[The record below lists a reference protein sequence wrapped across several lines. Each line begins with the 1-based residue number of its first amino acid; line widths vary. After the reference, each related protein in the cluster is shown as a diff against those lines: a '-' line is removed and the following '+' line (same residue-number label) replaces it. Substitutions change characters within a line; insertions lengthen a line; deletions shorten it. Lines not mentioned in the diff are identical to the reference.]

1 MYPSNRLEILSQLLQ
16 AVLKYRRSDVLA
28 ADVILV
34 ESQGMQHWLNMELA
48 KQQGVAMNLEFPM
61 PSRFIW
67 DTARILLGDSV
78 PRQSPFRREVM
89 VWKLDQLLAAEATIA
104 APECAPLQSYWLEG
118 NSAQGHLKRY
128 QLAAKIADLFEQY
141 LIYRSDWLEQWQQ
154 GAQGESADEQWQAY
168 LWRALLAD
176 SPEHPA
182 SLQQRA
188 IAEIENNFERYA
200 ARLPKQISL
209 FAINAMA
216 PQSLAFFQALAQH
229 IDVHLFH
236 LNPCVDFW
244 GELQSD
250 KAQAKALRQQQY
262 QQWLSDGQSN
272 PLLANLGQQGKDL
285 FNGLQQ
291 LGVQEIAAFNEADT
305 VASDHTSG
313 QPHHS
318 LLASIQRDI
327 LNLTDARS
335 QPATEP
341 VIDDSIVF
349 HSCHSALRE
358 IQALHDQLLH
368 LFNADPALQPSDV
381 LVMCPR
387 IEDYAPYVDAVFR
400 KPWEHQEPGQV
411 PRLPCSIADRTLLD
425 SEPVIN
431 ALLNLLQL
439 PDSRFEVS
447 QIIEY
452 LRVPS
457 LQRRFG
463 LVDSELATIES
474 WLEQACIHWGIDQQH
489 QQQIAGASYDLGTY
503 SWQWGL
509 TRLLQGFAS
518 GQQTIVDG
526 IQWLPVVDGQQGVLL
541 GRLMQILEQ
550 LQWLSAA
557 LQTPRSAEQWR
568 QFIEQS
574 LSQLFDDHDD
584 DQYVIEHIHQVL
596 GEFVVSCEQAD
607 YGCDIELS
615 VMRHYLSHHFSQPDT
630 GNHFMTGQV
639 TFCSMV
645 PMRSIPFKVIAILG
659 LNDGVF
665 PRQSNPLS
673 FDLMAR
679 HGRRQGDRSRRG
691 DDRYLFLEALIS
703 ARQHLIL
710 SYQGRDSKDNN
721 ERQPSLVLAELMD
734 YLAQGYGWCFS
745 GPQSHV
751 KQQPLHPFSARLY
764 QAQANDDSSFE
775 AGWMRLAQPVPAP
788 QRQVAIAADVDT
800 NQAAI
805 PPEKD
810 PVSASELIQ
819 CLVHPLRQFGRQ
831 RLQLY
836 LDIEQQPLTDAEP
849 FASDTLM
856 RFDATQRLVQAQL
869 SGESAATVKQA
880 LLASGQLP
888 KTPMIDAEIEQW
900 SERASNLADAI
911 EQIGVAPAQQ
921 YAVSLGACE
930 ISADLQWQ
938 ADQQGIVCYHPG
950 SDSANQLVKLWIHH
964 LIATLQAERPLS
976 SVGLYLDSKTGQVI
990 CHQLAASIEANLA
1003 ERLLQQLLDTRQ
1015 QILSQPLPL
1024 FSRLAQAIWQAEPWQ
1039 SLTDKLAEG
1048 SIAKAWRDCVESKPF
1063 APLPGLDQDPY
1074 FQWFYQHEDNY
1085 PVPSDEL
1092 LELMAATYQPMYQ
1105 ALFGDKEQT
1114 A

>member
-1 MYPSNRLEILSQLLQ
+1 MLTLYPSNRLEILSQLLQ
-16 AVLKYRRSDVLA
+16 AVLSYRRSGTLD

-48 KQQGVAMNLEFPM
+48 QHQGVAMNLEFPM

-67 DTARILLGDSV
+67 DTARIVLGDSV
-78 PRQSPFRREVM
+78 PRQSLFRREVM
-89 VWKLDQLLAAEATIA
+89 VWKLEQLLADEATIA
-104 APECAPLQSYWLEG
+104 APQCAPLLQYWQD
-118 NSAQGHLKRY
+118 SDSSQGQLKRY
-128 QLAAKIADLFEQY
+128 QLAAKVADLFEQY
-141 LIYRSDWLEQWQQ
+141 LIYRSDWLQQWQQ
-154 GAQGESADEQWQAY
+154 GTVADDADEQWQAY
-168 LWRALLAD
+168 LWQALLAD
-176 SPEHPA
+176 APEHPA
-182 SLQQRA
+182 ALQQRA
-188 IAEIENNFERYA
+188 IAEIESNFEAYA

-216 PQSLAFFQALAQH
+216 PQSLQFFQVLAQH

-250 KAQAKALRQQQY
+250 KSQAKAIRQQQY
-262 QQWLSDGQSN
+262 QQWLDAGQSN

-291 LGVQEIAAFNEADT
+291 LGVQEIAAFNDATRDVDNTPEND
-305 VASDHTSG
+305 
-313 QPHHS
+313 S
-318 LLASIQRDI
+318 LLACVQRDI
-327 LNLTDARS
+327 LNLSDARERPRA
-335 QPATEP
+335 QAET
-341 VIDDSIVF
+341 DDSIVF

-368 LFNADPALQPSDV
+368 LFNADPALVPSDV

-400 KPWEHQEPGQV
+400 KPWEHDEVGQA

-425 SEPVIN
+425 SEPMVN
-431 ALLNLLQL
+431 ALLNILQL
-439 PDSRFEVS
+439 PDSRFEVN
-447 QIIEY
+447 QILEY

-463 LVDSELATIES
+463 LIDSELETIEY
-474 WLEQACIHWGIDQQH
+474 WLQQACIHWGLNQQH
-489 QQQIAGASYDLGTY
+489 QQQIAGASYQLGTY

-518 GQQTIVDG
+518 GQDLMVDDV
-526 IQWLPVVDGQQGVLL
+526 QWLPIVDGQQGVLL

-550 LQWLSAA
+550 LQWLGKQ
-557 LQTPRSAEQWR
+557 LQQPRSAEQWR
-568 QFIEQS
+568 HFIEQS
-574 LSQLFDDHDD
+574 LTELFDEQEDE
-584 DQYVIEHIHQVL
+584 QYVIDHIHQVL
-596 GEFVVSCEQAD
+596 AEFVGACEQSD
-607 YGCDIELS
+607 YQGDIELS
-615 VMRHYLSHHFSQPDT
+615 VFQHYLSHHFSQPDT

-734 YLAQGYGWCFS
+734 YLTYGYGWQFERD
-745 GPQSHV
+745 V

-764 QAQANDDSSFE
+764 QPAAHQTGSFE
-775 AGWMRLAQPVPAP
+775 AGWMRLAQHIEPK
-788 QRQVAIAADVDT
+788 QRQLVIDT
-800 NQAAI
+800 ERQPA
-805 PPEKD
+805 E
-810 PVSASELIQ
+810 PVTATDLIQ
-819 CLVHPLRQFGRQ
+819 CLIHPLRYLARQ

-836 LDIEQQPLTDAEP
+836 LDIEQRPLSDSEP
-849 FASDTLM
+849 FAVDALM
-856 RFDATQRLVQAQL
+856 RFDATQRLLQAQL
-869 SGESAATVKQA
+869 AEQSVSAVKQA
-880 LLASGQLP
+880 LRGSGQLP
-888 KTPMIDAEIEQW
+888 NTPLIDRELDQW
-900 SERASNLADAI
+900 SDRACHLAAAI
-911 EQIGVAPAQQ
+911 TDIGMAPLAQ
-921 YAVSLGACE
+921 YSVRLGDIE
-930 ISADLQWQ
+930 ISADLHWQ
-938 ADQQGIVCYHPG
+938 QQQQGIICYHPG
-950 SDSANQLVKLWIHH
+950 SDSAGQLVKLWIHH
-964 LIATLQAERPLS
+964 LLASSVATQPLR
-976 SVGLYLDSKTGQVI
+976 SVGLYLDSKTDQVI
-990 CHQLAASIEANLA
+990 CHQIPAAIAPEQAA
-1003 ERLLQQLLDTRQ
+1003 QLLHQLLEARAQ
-1015 QILSQPLPL
+1015 VLSQPLPL
-1024 FSRLAQAIWQAEPWQ
+1024 FCRLAQGIWQSQPLQ
-1039 SLTDKLAEG
+1039 PLDDKLADG
-1048 SIAKAWRDCVESKPF
+1048 SVSKAWRDCVESKPF

-1074 FQWFYQHEDNY
+1074 FQWFYQHEHHY
-1085 PVPSDEL
+1085 PVPSREVL
-1092 LELMAATYQPMYQ
+1092 ALMETIYQPMYQ
-1105 ALFGDKEQT
+1105 ALLGGQG
-1114 A
+1114 ASL